1 MILKHPKNFY
11 YMYMK
16 KKKKLK
22 IISIQS
28 KPKQIKENPEGT
40 ESKMKQQKDLLSF
53 VYPY

>member
-1 MILKHPKNFY
+1 
-11 YMYMK
+11 MYMK

-40 ESKMKQQKDLLSF
+40 ESKMKQQKDLLNF

>member
-1 MILKHPKNFY
+1 
-11 YMYMK
+11 MK
-16 KKKKLK
+16 KKNENK
-22 IISIQS
+22 SIQS

>member
-1 MILKHPKNFY
+1 
-11 YMYMK
+11 MYMK

-28 KPKQIKENPEGT
+28 KPKQIKENLEGT

>member
-1 MILKHPKNFY
+1 
-11 YMYMK
+11 MYMK

-28 KPKQIKENPEGT
+28 KPKQGT

>member
-1 MILKHPKNFY
+1 
-11 YMYMK
+11 MYMK

-22 IISIQS
+22 IISIKS

>member
-1 MILKHPKNFY
+1 
-11 YMYMK
+11 MYM

-40 ESKMKQQKDLLSF
+40 ESKMKQQKEFLSF